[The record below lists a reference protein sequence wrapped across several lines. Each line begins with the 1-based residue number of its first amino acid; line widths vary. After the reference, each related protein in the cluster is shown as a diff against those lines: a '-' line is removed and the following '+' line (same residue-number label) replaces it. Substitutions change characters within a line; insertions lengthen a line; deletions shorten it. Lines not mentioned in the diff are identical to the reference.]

1 MTGLKILKACARP
14 IRLLE
19 FRIRNTIIFIDL
31 GKHRFGGRTG
41 GPNTIT
47 SNHSSVKA
55 DMKERILNEPG
66 TPPAAEADPTN
77 VHRRRV
83 IGVVATGI
91 VSPMALT
98 SGEAAAATTPDLLV
112 DADAESDF
120 KPLRPDD
127 LKPAKPM
134 LVFPFDTKTGQ
145 PKNASRLDKI
155 VVVRLPEEK
164 MTPETRARSVSGV
177 VAYSSICT
185 HQSCDVKTWMSKENV
200 LACYCHASK
209 FDLFDGAKVV
219 GGPASGPLRAVPLAL
234 SGEFLSIAANLPPKV
249 GD

>member
-1 MTGLKILKACARP
+1 MKQ
-14 IRLLE
+14 
-19 FRIRNTIIFIDL
+19 RINSDID
-31 GKHRFGGRTG
+31 
-41 GPNTIT
+41 T
-47 SNHSSVKA
+47 S
-55 DMKERILNEPG
+55 
-66 TPPAAEADPTN
+66 PAAESTDPTN
-77 VHRRRV
+77 VNRRRV
-83 IGVVATGI
+83 ISIMATGI

-98 SGEAAAATTPDLLV
+98 AGEAAAAAPDLLV

-127 LKPAKPM
+127 LKLAKPL
-134 LVFPFDTKTGQ
+134 LVFPFDAQAGK
-145 PKNASRLDKI
+145 PKNESRLNKI

-164 MTPETRARSVSGV
+164 MTPETRANSVSGV

-185 HQSCDVKTWMSKENV
+185 HQGCDVKTWMSKENV

-234 SGEFLSIAANLPPKV
+234 SGEFLSIAASPPPKA